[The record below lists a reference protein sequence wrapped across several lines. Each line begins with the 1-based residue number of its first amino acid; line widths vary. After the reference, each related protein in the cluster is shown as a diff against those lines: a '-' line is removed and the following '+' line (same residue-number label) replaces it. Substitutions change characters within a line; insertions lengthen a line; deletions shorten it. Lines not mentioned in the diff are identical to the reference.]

1 MISSL
6 YIEVNVLC
14 IAVLLIMMAKVKHG
28 VVLEKKKISKSSFF
42 NFGNFGPI
50 FELFLLW

>member
-14 IAVLLIMMAKVKHG
+14 IAVLLIMMDKVKHG
-28 VVLEKKKISKSSFF
+28 VVLEKKKNLEKF
-42 NFGNFGPI
+42 
-50 FELFLLW
+50 LFQFWEFRPNI